1 MVCKAD
7 CGSRRE
13 RELLYLGNTIN
24 EVLIGYICRLLRTIS
39 MSDTEILLENIN
51 DIRVRKAIVSLEAG

>member
-1 MVCKAD
+1 MVCKTD
-7 CGSRRE
+7 YGSRRE
-13 RELLYLGNTIN
+13 RERLYIGNTIN

-39 MSDTEILLENIN
+39 MSDAEILLENIS